1 MIPYGIPVAVRLVAS
16 CCTPVAS
23 LPALGPWAPPAE
35 RGPSL
40 ESIYRVSLTADLCEG
55 DKIISLKIYFTTA
68 NWGLLRKKIHGPWA
82 RAQCA
87 HWLRRP
93 CCTPFTRAYSP
104 SRHQHRWVCVER
116 SEKAATKSHRCRDE
130 ESGTQWRM
138 RRRRRRRL
146 GRIQQLSGLCFIVG
160 WMHAAGVDTCRRRR
174 RVVHGLNQSSDLA
187 ARLR

>member
-23 LPALGPWAPPAE
+23 LPVL
-35 RGPSL
+35 
-40 ESIYRVSLTADLCEG
+40 
-55 DKIISLKIYFTTA
+55 
-68 NWGLLRKKIHGPWA
+68 GPWA

-138 RRRRRRRL
+138 RRRRRL